1 MKSDN
6 DSGYARDGH
15 SVCTRPSGVVL
26 KLARNQSIGGEL
38 ELSTGRL
45 AVIADQ
51 LNIWQSQNQ
60 SDQRKDRSRR
70 KPAEIDIHER
80 CPMSPRAA
88 HNLVPD
94 AWASLRIFFACS
106 ATKSGS

>member
-1 MKSDN
+1 VTN
-6 DSGYARDGH
+6 YTRDGN
-15 SVCTRPSGVVL
+15 SVCTRPSRVVL
-26 KLARNQSIGGEL
+26 KLARKQSIGGEEL
-38 ELSTGRL
+38 ELSTDRL
-45 AVIADQ
+45 AIVADQ

-60 SDQRKDRSRR
+60 SDQRKDGSRR

-94 AWASLRIFFACS
+94 AWASLRIFAACS
-106 ATKSGS
+106 AAKSGS

>member
-1 MKSDN
+1 MAN
-6 DSGYARDGH
+6 YTRDGN
-15 SVCTRPSGVVL
+15 SVCTCPSRVVL
-26 KLARNQSIGGEL
+26 KLARNQSIGGEEL
-38 ELSTGRL
+38 ELSTDRL
-45 AVIADQ
+45 TVVADQ

-60 SDQRKDRSRR
+60 SDQRKDRSRG

-88 HNLVPD
+88 HYLVPD
-94 AWASLRIFFACS
+94 AWASLRIFSACS